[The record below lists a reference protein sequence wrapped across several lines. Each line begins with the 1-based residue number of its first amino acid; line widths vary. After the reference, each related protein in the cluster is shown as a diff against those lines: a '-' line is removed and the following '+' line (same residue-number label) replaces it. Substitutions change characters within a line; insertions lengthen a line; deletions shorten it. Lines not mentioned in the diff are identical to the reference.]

1 MMSSRRKCGSPM
13 WRLRCLLAAALTAAA
28 VMGSARSDLAQDR
41 AECADQ
47 LAGLAGCLPYVG
59 GDAKSPTI
67 DCCTGLKAVLDKSK
81 KCLCILIKDRDDP
94 NLGLKINATLALG
107 LPTACH
113 SPANITQCVDLLH
126 LPANST
132 DAKLFEGAT
141 SSRAVSNST
150 TKPAASA
157 NSTSSSGG
165 SAAEVKSHGGDR
177 TTKRWW
183 LLEIVC
189 GVLIVSL
196 TSNQMWGA

>member
-1 MMSSRRKCGSPM
+1 MMVSRKCESPAS
-13 WRLRCLLAAALTAAA
+13 RLRCLLAVAVTAAA
-28 VMGSARSDLAQDR
+28 VMGSGRSDMDQDR

-47 LAGLAGCLPYVG
+47 LVGLASCLPYVG

-67 DCCTGLKAVLDKSK
+67 DCCTGLKGVLQKSK

-113 SPANITQCVDLLH
+113 APANISACVDLLH

-132 DAKLFEGAT
+132 DAKLFRGA
-141 SSRAVSNST
+141 ANST
-150 TKPAASA
+150 TVSSATATPAASA
-157 NSTSSSGG
+157 NSTSTGGG
-165 SAAEVKSHGGDR
+165 SAEAKSHGGDR

-183 LLEIVC
+183 ALEIVC
-189 GVLIVSL
+189 GVLMMALL
-196 TSNQMWGA
+196 TPNRMWGA